1 MDKNMSSLNNYFQEI
16 QCINLERRSDRWK
29 ECLEEFNK
37 YNLIV
42 NRYEAFDGENLNE
55 LSGLNRGQVGA
66 IYSHRGVIQYAKN
79 NKLDNILILEDDVK
93 FDESLNQKFSVISH
107 NIPDDWDV
115 ILFGGNHVANNPWA
129 KGTLTFVADNIF
141 KVTYSLALHAYAIKN
156 TVYDKAI
163 ETLSKMN
170 NTNDA
175 LFAEIQEDI
184 NCYIIRP
191 HLAWQRPSYS
201 DLCGIYSDHIALYD
215 DNALFEGKF
224 FGDEAIKRDDIY
236 DKLDPTWKTFW
247 DNQKQIIKDKK

>member
-1 MDKNMSSLNNYFQEI
+1 MNTLNDYFQEI
-16 QCINLERRSDRWK
+16 HCINLDRREDRWQ
-29 ECLEEFNK
+29 ECKEEFNK
-37 YNLIV
+37 HNLIV
-42 NRYEAFDGENLNE
+42 ERFSAFDGKDLPIQSNLN
-55 LSGLNRGQVGA
+55 SGQMGA
-66 IYSHRGVIQYAKN
+66 IYSHRGIIEKAKERN
-79 NKLDNILILEDDVK
+79 LDNILILEDDVK
-93 FDESLNQKFSVISH
+93 FDETLNQKFSFISH

-115 ILFGGNHVANNPWA
+115 ILFGGNHIANNPWS
-129 KGTLTFVADNIF
+129 KGELTFVADNVF
-141 KVTYSLALHAYAIKN
+141 RVTYSLALHCYAVKN

-175 LFAEIQEDI
+175 LFAEIQKDI

-215 DNALFEGKF
+215 DRALFEGRF

-236 DKLDPTWKTFW
+236 DKLDPTWKSFW
-247 DNQKQIIKDKK
+247 DRQKQIINDKK